1 MRDAQE
7 IIREILDNNP
17 SRAYASEI
25 EGYDLN
31 FVEDECPA
39 KVSRVVNFIH
49 NQLYNPALDMGYAK
63 RECKIGGNNIS
74 ELFGFYVGTTPKKY
88 ITLHRIHAAKLLLS
102 SEKLQQ
108 TKILKIAIGVGYRYS
123 STFIKAFKR
132 LEGTTPARWRD
143 NNQGIE

>member
-17 SRAYASEI
+17 SRAFSSEI
-25 EGYDLN
+25 EGYDLELN
-31 FVEDECPA
+31 KDKCPA
-39 KVSRVVNFIH
+39 KVSHVVNFIH
-49 NQLYNPALDMGYAK
+49 NQLYNPALDIAYVK
-63 RECKIGGNNIS
+63 RECMIGGNNIS

-88 ITLHRIHAAKLLLS
+88 INLHRIHAAKLLLS

-108 TKILKIAIGVGYRYS
+108 TRILKIAIGVGYRYS

-132 LEGTTPARWRD
+132 LEGTTPARWKETR
-143 NNQGIE
+143 GTE